1 MTPTMPFLSNS
12 GQAWILA
19 SLVAALSIVI
29 ISSAYGIS
37 RAMTHDLE
45 RVQASIA
52 RPLWSPHQVAVAHG
66 RLLRAVESGADIVTL
81 EREATVFLQ
90 LVNHLYLAPQFHDA
104 AKVGRHQIDG
114 LGN

>member
-1 MTPTMPFLSNS
+1 
-12 GQAWILA
+12 
-19 SLVAALSIVI
+19 
-29 ISSAYGIS
+29 
-37 RAMTHDLE
+37 
-45 RVQASIA
+45 
-52 RPLWSPHQVAVAHG
+52 VAHG